1 MAAAHLL
8 SSNYKGPKV
17 MHSPSRASLFSM
29 FKSPSLTRSRRN
41 MPHRPRFEVL
51 EERTVPATLVVN
63 PAVAGDF
70 HTIGAAIT
78 AAHPGDTIQVAQATY
93 NEDVIINKS
102 LSLVGIPNSTTKA
115 KPIITGTGGASGI
128 ERVVAISANLS
139 GVLIQNFVIT
149 SPGATNATQIG
160 IAIGGGDN
168 NVTIGSNIIRAIRNA
183 SVAING
189 SSQTVGIQIGAKA
202 KNVQITHNT
211 ITDITYGTTG
221 VSVTHQ
227 LAEGIALSSASATDG
242 PSHILIQHDLISKI
256 GDIGINITNSSNAV
270 VVDHITVAMISGLNV
285 GAGIEIGGT
294 AGTPTNITVSDN
306 TIKQVS
312 GKGATGVS
320 VTGTATG
327 VQLFG
332 NLLSMVTTGVGLGV
346 AGTASISATDNNFT
360 GNAFGVLI
368 HTGFTGTLTLRFN
381 DISGNTTD
389 GVDNL
394 ATTSVDAE
402 ANWWGSATG
411 PKNASNPAGTGD
423 KVAGTVDF
431 SNWLTLTAGSAA
443 KVKLPNQPLTPDA
456 VHHFFTM
463 TDSEAVW

>member
-1 MAAAHLL
+1 ML
-8 SSNYKGPKV
+8 P
-17 MHSPSRASLFSM
+17 PSRALLLSM
-29 FKSPSLTRSRRN
+29 FKCSSLTRSRHKVR
-41 MPHRPRFEVL
+41 HRPRFDIL
-51 EERTVPATLVVN
+51 EERTLPAVLVVN
-63 PAVAGDF
+63 PAVPTDF
-70 HTIGAAIT
+70 QTIGAAIT
-78 AAHPGDTIQVAQATY
+78 AAHSGDTIQVAQATY
-93 NEDVIINKS
+93 NEDVVINKS

-115 KPIITGTGGASGI
+115 KPIITGKGGASGM
-128 ERVVAISANLS
+128 ENVVAISPNLS
-139 GVLIQNFVIT
+139 GVLIQNFLIT
-149 SPGATNATQIG
+149 SPNATNATQIG
-160 IAIGGGDN
+160 IAIGAGDN
-168 NVTIGSNIIRAIRNA
+168 NVTIGSNIIRIIRNA
-183 SVAING
+183 SVPITG
-189 SSQTVGIQIGAKA
+189 SSQTIGVQIGAKTH
-202 KNVQITHNT
+202 NIQITHNT
-211 ITDITYGTTG
+211 ITGITYDATG
-221 VSVTHQ
+221 VNVSHQ
-227 LAEGIALSSASATDG
+227 LAEGIALSSGTATDG

-270 VVDHITVAMISGLNV
+270 VVDHITVALISGLNV

-294 AGTPTNITVSDN
+294 VGTPTNITISDN

-332 NLLSMVTTGVGLGV
+332 NLLTMVTTGVGLGV
-346 AGTASISATDNNFT
+346 AGSASVSATDNNFT
-360 GNAFGVLI
+360 GNAFGVVI

-381 DISGNTTD
+381 NISGNTTD

-411 PKNASNPAGTGD
+411 PTNAGNPGGTGD

-431 SNWLTLTAGSAA
+431 SNWLTLSAGSAA
-443 KVKLPNQPLTPDA
+443 RVKLPNHALAPDA
-456 VHHFFTM
+456 VQHFFTM